1 MRVFAVIA
9 GLAAGLVLALPPA
22 PADAAEAKVTR
33 AHGIAMHGDLKYPP
47 DFKHLDYVDPNAP
60 KGGTVK
66 LGAIG
71 SFDSLNPFIVK
82 GNAATGIG
90 GIYDS
95 LTLDSADEAFSQYG
109 LLAESIEV
117 PADRS
122 WVAFTLRPEARWH
135 DGMPVT
141 VEDVIYTFD
150 LFVKKGTPFFRFYYG
165 SVKEVV
171 QTGPRTVRFNFKP
184 GENRELPLI
193 VGQLTVL
200 PKHYWEK
207 REFDKTTLEPPLG
220 SGAYKVDKVDPGR
233 SISYV
238 RLPDYWAKDLPV
250 KKGSDNFAAMQ
261 FDYYRDETIALEAFK
276 AGAFDYR
283 AENSS
288 KNWATAYDIPA
299 VKNGLLKKEEIHHD
313 RSAGMQ
319 GFVYNTRRDVFKD
332 RRVREAL
339 AYAFD
344 FEWSN
349 KNLFYGQYTRT
360 RSYFDNSELAAKGL
374 PGPEELKLL
383 EPFRGKIP
391 DEVFGKEYSPPKT
404 DGSGNIRENLRAA
417 SRLLNDAGW
426 VVKGQQ
432 RVDGKTG
439 KPLTFEVLLVS
450 PLFERIVLPFARNL
464 EKLGIKI
471 RVRTVDS
478 AQYRRRLDTFDFDI
492 IVGSFGQSLSPGN
505 EQRSF
510 WSSSS
515 ADLEGGRNFMGIKD
529 PAIDALIEKL
539 IAAPDRKSLIA
550 ATRALDRVLQ
560 WGFYLIPHFHA
571 PYDRVAYWDMF
582 GRPKVTPIRGNQFDA
597 WWIDAEK
604 QKALGR
610 NRRADAK

>member
-9 GLAAGLVLALPPA
+9 GLAAGLVLWLPPA
-22 PADAAEAKVTR
+22 PA
-33 AHGIAMHGDLKYPP
+33 
-47 DFKHLDYVDPNAP
+47 
-60 KGGTVK
+60 
-66 LGAIG
+66 GAIG

-95 LTLDSADEAFSQYG
+95 LTVDSADEAFSQYG

-141 VEDVIYTFD
+141 VDDVIYTFD

-238 RLPDYWAKDLPV
+238 RVPDYWAKDLPV
-250 KKGSDNFAAMQ
+250 KKGSDNFAVMQ

-299 VKNGLLKKEEIHHD
+299 VKNGLLKKRPSPT
-313 RSAGMQ
+313 RS
-319 GFVYNTRRDVFKD
+319 T
-332 RRVREAL
+332 
-339 AYAFD
+339 
-344 FEWSN
+344 SN
-349 KNLFYGQYTRT
+349 GRTRT
-360 RSYFDNSELAAKGL
+360 CSTDSTCAPAAISTTRS
-374 PGPEELKLL
+374 
-383 EPFRGKIP
+383 
-391 DEVFGKEYSPPKT
+391 SPPK
-404 DGSGNIRENLRAA
+404 GCPG
-417 SRLLNDAGW
+417 
-426 VVKGQQ
+426 
-432 RVDGKTG
+432 
-439 KPLTFEVLLVS
+439 P
-450 PLFERIVLPFARNL
+450 RN
-464 EKLGIKI
+464 
-471 RVRTVDS
+471 
-478 AQYRRRLDTFDFDI
+478 
-492 IVGSFGQSLSPGN
+492 
-505 EQRSF
+505 
-510 WSSSS
+510 
-515 ADLEGGRNFMGIKD
+515 
-529 PAIDALIEKL
+529 
-539 IAAPDRKSLIA
+539 
-550 ATRALDRVLQ
+550 
-560 WGFYLIPHFHA
+560 
-571 PYDRVAYWDMF
+571 
-582 GRPKVTPIRGNQFDA
+582 
-597 WWIDAEK
+597 
-604 QKALGR
+604 
-610 NRRADAK
+610 

>member
-1 MRVFAVIA
+1 MRATAVIA
-9 GLAAGLVLALPPA
+9 GLAVGLVLALPPV
-22 PADAAEAKVTR
+22 PAGAAEGKAAR
-33 AHGIAMHGDLKYPP
+33 GHGIAMHGDLKYPP
-47 DFKHLDYVDPNAP
+47 DFKHFEYYDPNAP

-66 LGAIG
+66 LGATG
-71 SFDSLNPFIVK
+71 SFDSLNPYIVK
-82 GNAATGIG
+82 GNAAAGLG
-90 GIYDS
+90 GVYDS
-95 LTLDSADEAFSQYG
+95 LTIDSADEAFSQYG
-109 LLAESIEV
+109 LLAETIEV
-117 PADRS
+117 PDDHS

-141 VEDVIYTFD
+141 VADVIYTFD
-150 LFVKKGTPFFRFYYG
+150 LLVKKGTPFFRFYYG

-220 SGAYKVDKVDPGR
+220 SGPYKVDKVDPGR
-233 SISYV
+233 SISYQRV
-238 RLPDYWAKDLPV
+238 PDYWAKDLPA
-250 KKGSDNFAAMQ
+250 KKGSENFGVMQ

-276 AGAFDYR
+276 AGAFDFR

-299 VKNGLLKKEEIHHD
+299 VKNGTLKKEEVHHD

-319 GFVYNTRRDVFKD
+319 GFAYNMRRDLFRD

-349 KNLFYGQYTRT
+349 KNLFYGQYVRT

-374 PGPEELKLL
+374 PGSEELKLL

-391 DEVFGKEYSPPKT
+391 DEVFAKEYNPPKT
-404 DGSGNIRENLRAA
+404 DGSGNIRDNLRTA
-417 SRLLNDAGW
+417 SKLLTDAGW
-426 VVKGQQ
+426 TVKGQE
-432 RVDGKTG
+432 RVNGKTG
-439 KPLTFEVLLVS
+439 KPLTFEVLLVT

-464 EKLGIKI
+464 EKLGVKI

-478 AQYRRRLDTFDFDI
+478 AQYRRRLDTFDFDM
-492 IVGSFGQSLSPGN
+492 VVASFGQSLSPGN

-510 WSSSS
+510 WSSS
-515 ADLEGGRNFMGIKD
+515 AAELEGGRNLMGIKD
-529 PAIDALIEKL
+529 PAVDALIEKL
-539 IAAPDRKSLIA
+539 IAAPDRKSLIT

-560 WGFYLIPHFHA
+560 WGFYLVPHFHA
-571 PYDRVAYWDMF
+571 PYDRIAYWDMF
-582 GRPKVTPIRGNQFDA
+582 GRPKLTPIRGNQFDA
-597 WWIDAEK
+597 WWIDADK

-610 NRRADAK
+610 TRRADAK